1 MKGKID
7 GVEKKII
14 LFMDEHYGLLEQT
27 RCDTFDSIDISHY
40 MYNEIKNTNEELD
53 FFLEITLDEIKSK
66 QTNKRDIYIKEL
78 FEMFKSEFV
87 VEKINETDYV
97 RYSKSNPNVRL
108 HFLDIRDSMD
118 FDKIKSSYIQ
128 RILKEFEKLLKT
140 TNIDE
145 KKILH
150 K

>member
-1 MKGKID
+1 
-7 GVEKKII
+7 
-14 LFMDEHYGLLEQT
+14 MDEHCGLLEQT

>member
-14 LFMDEHYGLLEQT
+14 LFMDKHYGLLEQT
-27 RCDTFDSIDISHY
+27 RCDTSDSIDISHY

-87 VEKINETDYV
+87 VEKINDTDYV
-97 RYSKSNPNVRL
+97 R
-108 HFLDIRDSMD
+108 
-118 FDKIKSSYIQ
+118 
-128 RILKEFEKLLKT
+128 
-140 TNIDE
+140 
-145 KKILH
+145 
-150 K
+150 